1 MKRREFITLLGGA
14 AVWPLAARAQQ
25 TGRARRI
32 GILGPSL
39 DSPTNTAQH
48 QVFLTEMKAL
58 GLVEGK
64 NFTVEHQRVDDPRG
78 VFVAA
83 ADLVRSQPDL
93 IWANGPEV
101 ALQAVIGASGFVPIV
116 ILAVNYDPIERG
128 YVKSLAQPGGNIT
141 GVILRQTEL
150 APKQLELLTQAFP
163 NRTRLGVLWDALS
176 TGQFAAAEEA
186 ARSQRLELRPLKL
199 NRAPYDFATAFRI
212 MAESDAQMVLVLS
225 SPLFSDYRPQV
236 AEAARAN
243 RLPTMFTFRSYVA
256 AGGLMSYGVD
266 QTPLYRRVAAYVAKI
281 LNGTKP
287 TDLPVERASKFELTV
302 NLKTAG
308 AIGIE
313 MPTSILLRA
322 DEVIE

>member
-1 MKRREFITLLGGA
+1 MIGRRDFITLLGGA
-14 AVWPLAARAQQ
+14 AAWPVAARAQQ

-116 ILAVNYDPIERG
+116 ILAVNYDPLERG

-141 GVILRQTEL
+141 GVVLRQTEL
-150 APKQLELLTQAFP
+150 AAKQLELLTQAFP
-163 NRTRLGVLWDALS
+163 DRTRLGVLWDAFS
-176 TGQFAAAEEA
+176 ADQFAAAEETA
-186 ARSQRLELRPLKL
+186 QSQRLELRPLKL
-199 NRAPYDFATAFRI
+199 DKPPYDFAAAFRI
-212 MAESDAQMVLVLS
+212 MAESGAQMVLVLS

-243 RLPTMFTFRSYVA
+243 RLPTMFTQVVCCSRRAHVLRRRPNANLPAHRRLCRKDLQWHQTNRSSSRT
-256 AGGLMSYGVD
+256 G
-266 QTPLYRRVAAYVAKI
+266 
-281 LNGTKP
+281 
-287 TDLPVERASKFELTV
+287 FE
-302 NLKTAG
+302 
-308 AIGIE
+308 I
-313 MPTSILLRA
+313 RA
-322 DEVIE
+322 DRQSQDR